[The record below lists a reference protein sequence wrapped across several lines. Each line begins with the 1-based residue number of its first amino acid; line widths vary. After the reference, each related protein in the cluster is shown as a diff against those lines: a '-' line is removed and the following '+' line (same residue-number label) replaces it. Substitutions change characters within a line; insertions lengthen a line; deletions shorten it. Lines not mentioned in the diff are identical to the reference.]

1 MDRIKLN
8 SLAKYLPTPFWL
20 EQAPSSRKKRVL
32 LIGKESYVEH
42 RRVYKVG
49 FADALKLIRNE
60 LKVLRSK
67 GSIAVWKKNALADGK
82 TEVLYAVFD
91 KTVVERLGDGLYLLL
106 PETWALAYQLQS
118 NKLYRVEGPEP
129 YWAMYETERLHIA
142 PIKGLMQQKQFF
154 LDAIGLQGETL
165 TAETFSPRDTPI
177 TLPQLPW
184 QHLLGLLVWNSSTN
198 TARAM
203 IPWKRLGL
211 TAGVVFTVYALCL
224 SAALVVTE
232 NYLQSQVQQLQ
243 VKANALF
250 TEQEQ
255 QARKRDALL
264 AYQQEFEK
272 LPPVSKASAL
282 LTSILLSKAEVN
294 RIEIAGSQIQV
305 RGVAESATEILA
317 LLAEQPYWNE
327 VRFIEDTRK
336 TQDKEQFAIS
346 MVLKGGMLND

>member
-1 MDRIKLN
+1 MDRMKLK
-8 SLAKYLPTPFWL
+8 SLASYLPTPFWL
-20 EQAPSSRKKRVL
+20 EQTPSSRKKRVL

-42 RRVYKVG
+42 RKVYKVG
-49 FADALKLIRNE
+49 LADALKLIRNE

-82 TEVLYAVFD
+82 TEVLYAVFE
-91 KTVVERLGDGLYLLL
+91 KTVTERLGHGLYLLL

-129 YWAMYETERLHIA
+129 YWAMYEIERLHIA

-165 TAETFSPRDTPI
+165 TAETFSPRDTI
-177 TLPQLPW
+177 FTLPQLPW
-184 QHLLGLLVWNSSTN
+184 QHLLGLLVWNGSTN

-203 IPWKRLGL
+203 IPWKKLGV

-272 LPPVSKASAL
+272 LPPISKIAAH
-282 LTSILLSKAEVN
+282 LTAILLNKADIN
-294 RIEIAGSQIQV
+294 RLEITGAQIQI
-305 RGVAESATEILA
+305 RGTADSATEILA
-317 LLAEQPYWNE
+317 LLAEQPHWNE

-336 TQDKEQFAIS
+336 MQSKEQFALS
-346 MVLKGGMLND
+346 MVLKAGAFNE